1 MLIGLIIVSHG
12 IFLYIFNHDF
22 AKIYG
27 PPKILQ
33 NYTSATVAHGVR
45 DITPRPTAVGA
56 DSSGPVV
63 LPPWVTA
70 LNRYPSSGSYIEA
83 PPAIML
89 NTLTKMTRRGD
100 TPVVRGRRRS
110 RGRGRTRTW
119 RLTAFQRLG
128 FASNAR

>member
-83 PPAIML
+83 PPPGNNAQHTDKDDL
-89 NTLTKMTRRGD
+89 TTLHKPSHRG
-100 TPVVRGRRRS
+100 
-110 RGRGRTRTW
+110 
-119 RLTAFQRLG
+119 
-128 FASNAR
+128 NATQ